1 MSKSDGL
8 GHKIMTTE
16 PRAKTLKMMID
27 KYSPEV
33 PLTGINK
40 QWLEPPL
47 LIIHDCEKEAG
58 HTTFVRTQL
67 KLTDFRDTFDNYS
80 LHGRVDLYYAPNDSH
95 NNHGFIARIVK
106 VGVDKSVSTTKKYS
120 DCVIAPLDPY
130 RFSFWLCPE
139 YTDTA
144 EHTSGDY
151 QYIRDDGSF
160 IKASEYEAD
169 KSIAKYVV
177 LSKTNKGS
185 LPEEYGDAMDYRF
198 CMCERNVVADS
209 TPSQPFITKTINY
222 LTGISTGSHQIWFT
236 SETTTVCIPKPV
248 E

>member
-1 MSKSDGL
+1 MSKADGL

-47 LIIHDCEKEAG
+47 LIITDCEKEAG

-80 LHGRVDLYYAPNDSH
+80 LHNRVDLYYAPNDSH
-95 NNHGFIARIVK
+95 NNPGFIARIVK
-106 VGVDKSVSTTKKYS
+106 VGVDKSVDNTKKYS

-151 QYIRDDGSF
+151 QFIRDDGSF

-169 KSIAKYVV
+169 KSIAKYAV
-177 LSKTNKGS
+177 LSKTNKGT

-198 CMCERNVVADS
+198 CMCER
-209 TPSQPFITKTINY
+209 
-222 LTGISTGSHQIWFT
+222 LTGSGGGGSDYYRVWRMNYISDITIQNNSIRIDAKQ
-236 SETTTVCIPKPV
+236 VDVLVPR
-248 E
+248 